1 MIFCY
6 QFIWDLEKGRFV
18 YMKILITPR
27 SFASFSDK
35 PLKMLTERDYKI
47 KRNNTGR
54 PYKKEEMLK
63 LIKDVDGIII
73 GIDELSAEII
83 EEANELKVIS
93 KYGIGLDNIDINM
106 ATNKKIVVT
115 NTPTANVDAVADLTF
130 GLILSLARRVPEADR
145 KTKGAKWGKIIGKSV
160 WEKTIGIIG
169 LGKIGRQ
176 VVKRAKGF
184 EMNIL
189 VFDIVKDKKFAQKYG
204 IKYVDLEKLL
214 RKSDYITIHI
224 PLNDATRN
232 MISYEELE
240 KMKKDAFLINTSRG
254 GIVDEKAL
262 YDALRD
268 NKLRGAALDVYNNEP
283 LRESP
288 LKELDNVI
296 MTPHIGAYTEE
307 AIENMSIQAAQ
318 NLIDVLEGREPQNR
332 VN

>member
-1 MIFCY
+1 
-6 QFIWDLEKGRFV
+6 
-18 YMKILITPR
+18 MKILITPR

-130 GLILSLARRVPEADR
+130 GLILSLARRIPEADK
-145 KTKGAKWGKIIGKSV
+145 KTKSGKWEKIIGKSV

-204 IKYVDLEKLL
+204 IKYVNLEKLL

-240 KMKKDAFLINTSRG
+240 KIKESAFLINTSRG
-254 GIVDEKAL
+254 GIVDEEAL
-262 YDALRD
+262 YNALRN

-307 AIENMSIQAAQ
+307 TIENMGIQAAQ

>member
-1 MIFCY
+1 M
-6 QFIWDLEKGRFV
+6 
-18 YMKILITPR
+18 
-27 SFASFSDK
+27 
-35 PLKMLTERDYKI
+35 PLKMFTERGYEI
-47 KRNNTGR
+47 KRNFTGR

-73 GIDELSAEII
+73 GIDGLSAEII

-145 KTKGAKWGKIIGKSV
+145 KTKSAKWGKIIGKSV

-184 EMNIL
+184 EMNVI

-204 IKYVDLEKLL
+204 IKYVNLEKLL
-214 RKSDYITIHI
+214 RKSDYITIHS

-254 GIVDEKAL
+254 GIVDEEAL
-262 YDALRD
+262 YDALRN
-268 NKLRGAALDVYNNEP
+268 NKLRGAALDVYKNEP
-283 LRESP
+283 LQESP

>member
-1 MIFCY
+1 
-6 QFIWDLEKGRFV
+6 
-18 YMKILITPR
+18 MKILITPR

-35 PLKMLTERDYKI
+35 PLKMLSERDYKI
-47 KRNNTGR
+47 ERNNTGR
-54 PYKKEEMLK
+54 PYEKEEMLK
-63 LIKDVDGIII
+63 LIRDIDGIII

-83 EEANELKVIS
+83 EEANALKVIS

-106 ATNKKIVVT
+106 ATNKKIIVT
-115 NTPTANVDAVADLTF
+115 STPTANVDAVADLAF
-130 GLILSLARRVPEADR
+130 GLILSLARRIPEADK
-145 KTKGAKWGKIIGKSV
+145 KTKSGKWEKIIGKSV
-160 WEKTIGIIG
+160 WEKTLGVIG

-189 VFDIVKDKKFAQKYG
+189 AFDIFEDKKFTQKYG

-214 RKSDYITIHI
+214 RKSDYISIHI
-224 PLNDATRN
+224 PLNDATRG

-254 GIVDEKAL
+254 GIVDEEAL
-262 YDALRD
+262 YDALRI

-318 NLIDVLEGREPQNR
+318 NLIDVLEGKEPQNR

>member
-1 MIFCY
+1 
-6 QFIWDLEKGRFV
+6 
-18 YMKILITPR
+18 MKILITPR

-35 PLKMLTERDYKI
+35 SLKMFTERGYEI

-54 PYKKEEMLK
+54 PYEKEEMLK
-63 LIKDVDGIII
+63 LIRGIDGIII

-83 EEANELKVIS
+83 EEADALKVIS
-93 KYGIGLDNIDINM
+93 KYGIGLDNIDINT
-106 ATNKKIVVT
+106 ATNKKIIVT
-115 NTPTANVDAVADLTF
+115 STPTANVDAVADLAF
-130 GLILSLARRVPEADR
+130 GLILSLARRIPEADK
-145 KTKGAKWGKIIGKSV
+145 KTKSGKWEKIIGKSV
-160 WEKTIGIIG
+160 WEKTLGVIG
-169 LGKIGRQ
+169 LGKISRQ
-176 VVKRAKGF
+176 VVKRAIGF

-189 VFDIVKDKKFAQKYG
+189 AFDIVKDKKFVQKYG
-204 IKYVDLEKLL
+204 IKYVNLEKLL

-224 PLNDATRN
+224 PLNDATRG

-240 KMKKDAFLINTSRG
+240 KMKKNAFLINTSRG
-254 GIVDEKAL
+254 GIVDEEAL
-262 YDALRD
+262 YDALRN

-288 LKELDNVI
+288 LKELDNMI

>member
-1 MIFCY
+1 
-6 QFIWDLEKGRFV
+6 
-18 YMKILITPR
+18 
-27 SFASFSDK
+27 
-35 PLKMLTERDYKI
+35 
-47 KRNNTGR
+47 
-54 PYKKEEMLK
+54 EMLK

-83 EEANELKVIS
+83 EEADELKVIS
-93 KYGIGLDNIDINM
+93 KYGTGLDNIDINM
-106 ATNKKIVVT
+106 ATNKEIIVT
-115 NTPTANVDAVADLTF
+115 STPTANVDAVADLAF
-130 GLILSLARRVPEADR
+130 GLILSLTRRIPEADK
-145 KTKGAKWGKIIGKSV
+145 KTKSGKWKKIIGKSV

-176 VVKRAKGF
+176 VVRRAKGF
-184 EMNIL
+184 ETNIL

-204 IKYVDLEKLL
+204 IKYVNLEKLL

-254 GIVDEKAL
+254 GIVDEEAL
-262 YDALRD
+262 YDALKN
-268 NKLRGAALDVYNNEP
+268 NKLRGAALDVYTNEP

>member
-1 MIFCY
+1 
-6 QFIWDLEKGRFV
+6 
-18 YMKILITPR
+18 MKILITPR

-35 PLKMLTERDYKI
+35 PLKMLTERNYKI
-47 KRNNTGR
+47 KRNITGR

-63 LIKDVDGIII
+63 LIRDVDGIII

-115 NTPTANVDAVADLTF
+115 NTPTANIDAVADLTF
-130 GLILSLARRVPEADR
+130 GLILSLARRIPEANK
-145 KTKGAKWGKIIGKSV
+145 KTKSGKWEKIIGKSV
-160 WEKTIGIIG
+160 WKKTIGIIG
-169 LGKIGRQ
+169 LGKIGKQ
-176 VVKRAKGF
+176 VVERAQGF

-189 VFDIVKDKKFAQKYG
+189 VFRRNIFKDKKFAQKYG
-204 IKYVDLEKLL
+204 IKYVNLEKLL
-214 RKSDYITIHI
+214 QKSDYITIHV

-232 MISYEELE
+232 MISYEELG
-240 KMKKDAFLINTSRG
+240 KIKKDAFLINTSRG
-254 GIVDEKAL
+254 GIVDEEAL
-262 YDALRD
+262 YDALRN
-268 NKLRGAALDVYNNEP
+268 NKLRGAALDVYENEP
-283 LRESP
+283 LQETP

-307 AIENMSIQAAQ
+307 AIENMSIHAAQ
-318 NLIDVLEGREPQNR
+318 NLIDVLEGRKPQYR

>member
-1 MIFCY
+1 
-6 QFIWDLEKGRFV
+6 
-18 YMKILITPR
+18 MKILITPR

-35 PLKMLTERDYKI
+35 SLKMLTERDYKI

-63 LIKDVDGIII
+63 LIKGIDGIII

-83 EEANELKVIS
+83 EEADELKVIS
-93 KYGIGLDNIDINM
+93 KYGTGLDNIDINM

-115 NTPTANVDAVADLTF
+115 NTPTANIDAVADLAF

-145 KTKGAKWGKIIGKSV
+145 KTKSGKWGKIIGKSV

-176 VVKRAKGF
+176 LVKRAKGF

-189 VFDIVKDKKFAQKYG
+189 AFDIVKDKKFVQKYG
-204 IKYVDLEKLL
+204 IKYVNLEKLL

-240 KMKKDAFLINTSRG
+240 KVKKDAFLINTSRG
-254 GIVDEKAL
+254 GIVDEEAL
-262 YDALRD
+262 YDALKN

>member
-1 MIFCY
+1 MF
-6 QFIWDLEKGRFV
+6 
-18 YMKILITPR
+18 
-27 SFASFSDK
+27 
-35 PLKMLTERDYKI
+35 TERGYEI

-54 PYKKEEMLK
+54 PYEKEEMLK
-63 LIKDVDGIII
+63 LIRDIDGIII

-83 EEANELKVIS
+83 EGADALKVIS
-93 KYGIGLDNIDINM
+93 KYGIGLDNIDINT
-106 ATNKKIVVT
+106 ATNKKIIVT
-115 NTPTANVDAVADLTF
+115 STPTANVDAVADLAF
-130 GLILSLARRVPEADR
+130 GLILSLARRIPEADK
-145 KTKGAKWGKIIGKSV
+145 KTKSGKWEKIIGKSV
-160 WEKTIGIIG
+160 WEKTLGVIG
-169 LGKIGRQ
+169 LGKISRQ
-176 VVKRAKGF
+176 VVKRAIGF

-189 VFDIVKDKKFAQKYG
+189 AFDIVKDKKFVQKYG
-204 IKYVDLEKLL
+204 IKYVNLEKLL

-224 PLNDATRN
+224 PLNDATRG

-240 KMKKDAFLINTSRG
+240 KMKKNAFLINTSRG
-254 GIVDEKAL
+254 GIVDEEAL
-262 YDALRD
+262 YDALRN

-288 LKELDNVI
+288 LKELDNMI

>member
-1 MIFCY
+1 
-6 QFIWDLEKGRFV
+6 
-18 YMKILITPR
+18 MKILITPR

-93 KYGIGLDNIDINM
+93 KYGIGLDNIDIDM

-145 KTKGAKWGKIIGKSV
+145 KIKSGKWGKIIGKSV

-176 VVKRAKGF
+176 VVKRVKGF

-204 IKYVDLEKLL
+204 IKYVNLEKLL

-254 GIVDEKAL
+254 GIIDEEAL
-262 YDALRD
+262 YDALRN

-283 LRESP
+283 IRESP

>member
-1 MIFCY
+1 
-6 QFIWDLEKGRFV
+6 
-18 YMKILITPR
+18 MKILITPR

-83 EEANELKVIS
+83 EEANALKVIS

-115 NTPTANVDAVADLTF
+115 NTPTANIDAVVDLTF
-130 GLILSLARRVPEADR
+130 GLILSLARRIPEANK
-145 KTKGAKWGKIIGKSV
+145 KTKSGKWEKIIGKSV
-160 WEKTIGIIG
+160 WKKTIGIIG
-169 LGKIGRQ
+169 LGKIGKQ
-176 VVKRAKGF
+176 VVKRAQGF

-189 VFDIVKDKKFAQKYG
+189 VFRRNIFKDKKFAQKYG
-204 IKYVDLEKLL
+204 IKYVNLEKLL
-214 RKSDYITIHI
+214 QKSDYITIHV

-232 MISYEELE
+232 MISYEELG
-240 KMKKDAFLINTSRG
+240 KIKKDAFLINTSRG
-254 GIVDEKAL
+254 GIVDEEAL
-262 YDALRD
+262 YDALRN
-268 NKLRGAALDVYNNEP
+268 NKLRGAALDVYENEP
-283 LRESP
+283 LQETP

-307 AIENMSIQAAQ
+307 AIENMGIQAAQ
-318 NLIDVLEGREPQNR
+318 NLIDVLEGRKPQNI

>member
-1 MIFCY
+1 MF
-6 QFIWDLEKGRFV
+6 
-18 YMKILITPR
+18 
-27 SFASFSDK
+27 
-35 PLKMLTERDYKI
+35 TERGYEI

-54 PYKKEEMLK
+54 PYEKKEMLK
-63 LIKDVDGIII
+63 LIRDIDGIII

-83 EEANELKVIS
+83 EGADALKVIS
-93 KYGIGLDNIDINM
+93 KYGIGLNNIDINT
-106 ATNKKIVVT
+106 ATNKKIIVT
-115 NTPTANVDAVADLTF
+115 STPTANVDAVADLAF
-130 GLILSLARRVPEADR
+130 GLILSLARRIPEADK
-145 KTKGAKWGKIIGKSV
+145 KTKSGKWEKIIGKSV
-160 WEKTIGIIG
+160 WEKTLGVIG
-169 LGKIGRQ
+169 LGKISRQ
-176 VVKRAKGF
+176 VVKRAIGF

-189 VFDIVKDKKFAQKYG
+189 AFDIVKDKKFVQKYG
-204 IKYVDLEKLL
+204 IKYVNLEKLL

-224 PLNDATRN
+224 PLNDATRG

-240 KMKKDAFLINTSRG
+240 KMKKNAFLINTSRG
-254 GIVDEKAL
+254 GIVDEEAL
-262 YDALRD
+262 YDALRN

>member
-6 QFIWDLEKGRFV
+6 QFIWDLEKRRFV

-106 ATNKKIVVT
+106 ATNKKIIVT
-115 NTPTANVDAVADLTF
+115 STPTANVDAVADLAF
-130 GLILSLARRVPEADR
+130 GLILSLARRIPEADR
-145 KTKGAKWGKIIGKSV
+145 KTKSAKWGKIIGKSV

-204 IKYVDLEKLL
+204 IKYVNLEKLL

-254 GIVDEKAL
+254 GIVDEEAL
-262 YDALRD
+262 YDALRN

-288 LKELDNVI
+288 LKELDNII

-318 NLIDVLEGREPQNR
+318 NLIDVLEG
-332 VN
+332 

>member
-1 MIFCY
+1 
-6 QFIWDLEKGRFV
+6 
-18 YMKILITPR
+18 MKILITPR

-115 NTPTANVDAVADLTF
+115 NTPAANIDAVADLTF
-130 GLILSLARRVPEADR
+130 GLILSLARRIPEADK
-145 KTKGAKWGKIIGKSV
+145 KTKSGKWGKIIGKSV

-204 IKYVDLEKLL
+204 IKYVNLEKLL
-214 RKSDYITIHI
+214 RQSDYITIHI

-254 GIVDEKAL
+254 GIVDEEAL
-262 YDALRD
+262 YDALRN
-268 NKLRGAALDVYNNEP
+268 NKLRGAALDAYKNEP
-283 LRESP
+283 LQETP

>member
-1 MIFCY
+1 
-6 QFIWDLEKGRFV
+6 
-18 YMKILITPR
+18 MKILITPR

-35 PLKMLTERDYKI
+35 SLKMFTERGYEI

-54 PYKKEEMLK
+54 PYEKEEMLK
-63 LIKDVDGIII
+63 LIRDIDGIII

-83 EEANELKVIS
+83 EGADALKVIS
-93 KYGIGLDNIDINM
+93 KYGIGLDNIDINT
-106 ATNKKIVVT
+106 ATNKKIIVT
-115 NTPTANVDAVADLTF
+115 STPTANVDAVADLAF
-130 GLILSLARRVPEADR
+130 GLILSLARRIPEADK
-145 KTKGAKWGKIIGKSV
+145 KTKSGKWEKIIGKSV
-160 WEKTIGIIG
+160 WEKTLGVIG
-169 LGKIGRQ
+169 LGKISRQ
-176 VVKRAKGF
+176 VVKRAIGF

-189 VFDIVKDKKFAQKYG
+189 AFDIVKDKKFVQKYG
-204 IKYVDLEKLL
+204 IKYVNLEKLL

-224 PLNDATRN
+224 PLNDATRG

-240 KMKKDAFLINTSRG
+240 KMKKNAFLINTSRG
-254 GIVDEKAL
+254 GIVDEEAL
-262 YDALRD
+262 YDALRN

-288 LKELDNVI
+288 LKELDNMI

-318 NLIDVLEGREPQNR
+318 NLIDVLEGKEPQNR

>member
-1 MIFCY
+1 
-6 QFIWDLEKGRFV
+6 
-18 YMKILITPR
+18 MKILITPR

-106 ATNKKIVVT
+106 ATNKKIIVT
-115 NTPTANVDAVADLTF
+115 STPTANVDAVADLAF
-130 GLILSLARRVPEADR
+130 GLILSLARRIPEADK
-145 KTKGAKWGKIIGKSV
+145 KTKSAKWGKIIGKSV
-160 WEKTIGIIG
+160 WEKTLGVIG

-189 VFDIVKDKKFAQKYG
+189 AFDIVKDKKFVQKYG
-204 IKYVDLEKLL
+204 IKYVNLEKLL

-254 GIVDEKAL
+254 GIVDEEAL
-262 YDALRD
+262 YNALRN

>member
-1 MIFCY
+1 
-6 QFIWDLEKGRFV
+6 
-18 YMKILITPR
+18 MKILITPR

-73 GIDELSAEII
+73 GIDELSAKII
-83 EEANELKVIS
+83 EEANALKVIS

-189 VFDIVKDKKFAQKYG
+189 VFDIVKDKKIAQKYG
-204 IKYVDLEKLL
+204 IKYVNLEKLL

-254 GIVDEKAL
+254 GIIDEEAL
-262 YDALRD
+262 YDALRN

-288 LKELDNVI
+288 LKELDNII

-332 VN
+332 VD

>member
-1 MIFCY
+1 
-6 QFIWDLEKGRFV
+6 
-18 YMKILITPR
+18 MKILITPR

-145 KTKGAKWGKIIGKSV
+145 KTKSAKWGKIIGKSV

-262 YDALRD
+262 YDAFRN

>member
-1 MIFCY
+1 
-6 QFIWDLEKGRFV
+6 
-18 YMKILITPR
+18 MKILITPR

-35 PLKMLTERDYKI
+35 SLKMLSERNYKI
-47 KRNNTGR
+47 KRNITGR

-63 LIKDVDGIII
+63 LIRDVDGIII

-115 NTPTANVDAVADLTF
+115 NTPTANIDAVADLTF

-145 KTKGAKWGKIIGKSV
+145 KTKSGKWGKIIGKSV

-169 LGKIGRQ
+169 LGKIGKQ
-176 VVKRAKGF
+176 VVKRAQGF

-189 VFDIVKDKKFAQKYG
+189 VFRRNIFKDKKFAQKYG
-204 IKYVDLEKLL
+204 IKYVNLEKLL
-214 RKSDYITIHI
+214 QKSDYITIHV

-232 MISYEELE
+232 MISYEELG

-254 GIVDEKAL
+254 GIVDEEAL
-262 YDALRD
+262 YDALRN
-268 NKLRGAALDVYNNEP
+268 NKLRGAALDAYKNEP
-283 LRESP
+283 LQETP

-318 NLIDVLEGREPQNR
+318 NLIDVLEGRKPQYR